1 MRRGRGRE
9 RKKKIRGMERMWE
22 IQRKREGAIECE
34 WGRWRR
40 EKRRKREG
48 ERRGQRQTDKQ
59 WRNKNMLKDN
69 ESCDVKICRI
79 IRDYFTCM

>member
-1 MRRGRGRE
+1 M
-9 RKKKIRGMERMWE
+9 KIRGMERMWE
-22 IQRKREGAIECE
+22 TQRKREGAIECE
-34 WGRWRR
+34 GEGGGK

-59 WRNKNMLKDN
+59 WRKKNMLKDN